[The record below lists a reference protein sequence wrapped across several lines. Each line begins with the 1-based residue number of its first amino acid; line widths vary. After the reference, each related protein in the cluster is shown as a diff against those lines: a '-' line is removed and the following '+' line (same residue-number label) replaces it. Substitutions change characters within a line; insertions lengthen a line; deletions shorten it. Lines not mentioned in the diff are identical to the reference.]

1 MSPTIKSFFDKQKR
15 DLSDKSNED
24 DEKRRWESSL
34 NTSLSKNNT
43 DIFEQG
49 TELPRCAG
57 ILCSCL
63 QNLVKKVNEIPEL
76 SSTMKEA
83 QIKGARY
90 MEEVN
95 ESIQFIN
102 DKFEEMEAARK
113 EKEQQN
119 EKGDTDEVIIGL
131 FEKEME
137 EKLSANIRLR

>member
-1 MSPTIKSFFDKQKR
+1 MSTTIKSFFDRQKR

-43 DIFEQG
+43 DIFEEG
-49 TELPRCAG
+49 TESPHCAS

-63 QNLVKKVNEIPEL
+63 QNLVKKVNEIFEL
-76 SSTMKEA
+76 SSSTKEA
-83 QIKGARY
+83 QNKGARS

-95 ESIQFIN
+95 ESIKFIN
-102 DKFEEMEAARK
+102 EKFEEMKADRK

-119 EKGDTDEVIIGL
+119 EKGDTDKVIIWL

-137 EKLSANIRLR
+137 EKLSANIRHR